1 MSELSEGS
9 SSGFTDNGDNLLN
22 YDELSAAL
30 RSQKDQQFNCLIKLD
45 SQFNAANIAQINQ
58 HQDTE
63 FNEVMANVEIL
74 INYCLRN
81 VHKNDGLICLSN
93 SSFFNNP
100 SQIFNNLSKNKKAPN
115 PKDSFPDFINFDIKN
130 DDANKPITIDSF
142 IQLDFIRN
150 GLHSGPLPQSSQGP
164 QGPQLAHE
172 ATNLTNTSSN
182 EQKSTGTQSAAF
194 PALSRSNTQGNISL
208 ASQLNYKFLVGNK
221 NYVVFKYLLV
231 MDLSDEYFDCRL
243 INDKESIYSIKSKK
257 KPPNWT
263 RYDYDQ
269 FTVDIQSTTK
279 EPLKRIFSNI
289 INSKSNEAK
298 RTAFKLN
305 PTRYLNSKAIF
316 DRLFRQFYRTIIKEW
331 STLEMQ
337 NLKFSTED
345 RSCEIKDNQ
354 LKVCLRYR
362 GARIKDLDVVVYL
375 NLAIKYNDEVIEN
388 RIVDSM
394 VNISN
399 INYAY
404 KLKLVIAWRSFDLL
418 LVTRVFCF

>member
-9 SSGFTDNGDNLLN
+9 SSVFTDNGDNLLN
-22 YDELSAAL
+22 YDELSAVL
-30 RSQKDQQFNCLIKLD
+30 RLQKDQQYSCLNKLD

-58 HQDTE
+58 HQDSE

-74 INYCLRN
+74 INYCLQN

-93 SSFFNNP
+93 SSFFNSP
-100 SQIFNNLSKNKKAPN
+100 SQIFSNLNKNKKASN
-115 PKDSFPDFINFDIKN
+115 VKDSFPDLMNFHIKS

-150 GLHSGPLPQSSQGP
+150 GLHSGPLLQSP
-164 QGPQLAHE
+164 QGPQLFHE
-172 ATNLTNTSSN
+172 ATNLTHLSSSN
-182 EQKSTGTQSAAF
+182 DQKSTGVQSAAL

-208 ASQLNYKFLVGNK
+208 ASQLNYKLLVGAK

-243 INDKESIYSIKSKK
+243 INDKESIYSIESIK
-257 KPPNWT
+257 KPPNWS

-269 FTVDIQSTTK
+269 FTVDIHSTGK

-289 INSKSNEAK
+289 INLKSNEVK
-298 RTAFKLN
+298 RTAFKLK

-316 DRLFRQFYRTIIKEW
+316 DRLFRQFYKKIIQEW

-337 NLKFSTED
+337 NLKFDSEA
-345 RSCEIKDNQ
+345 RSCEIKNNQ
-354 LKVCLRYR
+354 LKICLKYR
-362 GARIKDLDVVVYL
+362 STRLKDLDVVIYL
-375 NLAIKYNDEVIEN
+375 NLAIKYNDEIIEN
-388 RIVDSM
+388 KIVDSM
-394 VNISN
+394 VTISN
-399 INYAY
+399 FI
-404 KLKLVIAWRSFDLL
+404 LFLILES
-418 LVTRVFCF
+418 